1 MQCTKSADPFF
12 SFTLN
17 DIELSIFAE
26 GDFVDRVFGPL
37 LQEHP
42 ALAEASDELWVALQV
57 ETHGDSDYENSGNRV
72 RELAQPLAAEGI
84 SILYVS
90 T

>member
-1 MQCTKSADPFF
+1 M
-12 SFTLN
+12 N

-26 GDFVDRVFGPL
+26 GAFVDRIFGPI
-37 LQEHP
+37 LQGKP
-42 ALAEASDELWVALQV
+42 DLVEASDELWVALQV
-57 ETHGDSDYENSGNRV
+57 ETHGDNDYENSGNRV